1 MAKLTVAVTDSV
13 FPNLEPAAE
22 ALSDLDVEIKLAA
35 EPTEEAILDVARDAD
50 GLLVTYAKIT
60 SAIISNLNNCRAI
73 GRFGIGVDNIDI
85 DAATEAG
92 IVVTYVPDYCVDEVS
107 DHAMALLV
115 SLARKIP
122 FSNTLVQN
130 GRWEM
135 PAVVPM
141 NRLRGRKLGLAGFG
155 KIPQAIVPKARAFGL
170 DIMIFDPYV
179 SDQVVADLGVT
190 NVDFDTLLSQS
201 DYISIHAPLTPETE
215 NLFNAEAFRKMKNSA
230 MIINTARG
238 PLVSDADLAEALDK
252 GEIAGAGLDVVPV
265 EPLPKDSPLL
275 GRDNVI
281 LTPHTG
287 FYSVEALVDL
297 QSKAARDVGSVL
309 KGERPVYPIN
319 PQVLD
324 KG

>member
-1 MAKLTVAVTDSV
+1 MAKLTVAVADSV

-22 ALSDLDVEIKLAA
+22 ALSDLDVEIKLA
-35 EPTEEAILDVARDAD
+35 EQPTEEAILDVARDAD

-60 SAIISNLNNCRAI
+60 SSIIGNLTKCRAI

-85 DAATEAG
+85 DAATKAG
-92 IVVTYVPDYCVDEVS
+92 IVVSYVPDYCVDEVS
-107 DHAMALLV
+107 DHAMSLLV

-122 FSNTLVQN
+122 YSNSLVQS

-141 NRLRGRKLGLAGFG
+141 FRLRGRKLGLAGFG
-155 KIPQAIVPKARAFGL
+155 KIPQAIVPKAKSFGL
-170 DIMIFDPYV
+170 DVLVFDPYV
-179 SDQVVADLGVT
+179 PDDVVADLGVT
-190 NVDFDTLLSQS
+190 KVDFDTLLADS
-201 DYISIHAPLTPETE
+201 DYISVHAPLTPETE
-215 NLFNAEAFRKMKNSA
+215 NLFNADAFSKMKNSA
-230 MIINTARG
+230 LIVNTARG
-238 PLVSDADLAEALDK
+238 PLINDVDLAEALDK

-265 EPLPKDSPLL
+265 EPLPKTSPLL
-275 GRDNVI
+275 GRDNLI

-319 PQVLD
+319 AEVLD
-324 KG
+324 QS

>member
-1 MAKLTVAVTDSV
+1 MTKLTVAVTDSV